1 MKTITKQ
8 ALLAATTKTVNE
20 AITKTTR
27 KQPKEK
33 AMKTSTKKVATKKI
47 GKRAAALTDPAAA
60 KRIAAAREALVKV
73 TKMGQKGE
81 VSIVQAIRYI
91 VGTFPLLRREALAL
105 LADEFGF
112 QRGTVSTQFQSTRS
126 GKVDVPELA
135 L

>member
-8 ALLAATTKTVNE
+8 DLLTATVKAAN
-20 AITKTTR
+20 AKTTTR
-27 KQPKEK
+27 NQPKEK
-33 AMKTSTKKVATKKI
+33 AMKAKKVTTKKV
-47 GKRAAALTDPAAA
+47 GKRAAALTDPAST

-73 TKMGQKGE
+73 TKLGQKGE

-112 QRGTVSTQFQSTRS
+112 QRGTVSTQFQWTRS
-126 GKVDVPELA
+126 GKVDIPELA